1 MTDEELTSIWNDL
14 VKSYGDTLPD
24 PVHCPREFSH
34 YVKLYNYERYL
45 NEFRKA
51 NERRD

>member
-1 MTDEELTSIWNDL
+1 MTDDELTNIWNDL
-14 VKSYGDTLPD
+14 VKSYGDKLPD

-45 NEFRKA
+45 NEFRKT
-51 NERRD
+51 NQG